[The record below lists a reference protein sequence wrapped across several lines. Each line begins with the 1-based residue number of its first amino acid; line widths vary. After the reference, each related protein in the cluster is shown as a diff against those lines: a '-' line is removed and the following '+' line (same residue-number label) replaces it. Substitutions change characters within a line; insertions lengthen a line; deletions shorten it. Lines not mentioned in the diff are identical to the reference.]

1 MIDKS
6 HIGHQ
11 FPQHSAAVEAGR
23 LRFFAK
29 AIGNTDPIY
38 TDENA
43 ARAAGYRALPAPP
56 SFLFCL
62 NNEKPN
68 PLQWIDELGLDLGRI
83 LHGEQLFVFFADV
96 CAGDV
101 LTFETSVA
109 DIYDK
114 KGGALDFLVRQT
126 RVMNQDGVHVADL
139 QNTTVQ
145 RNG

>member
-6 HIGHQ
+6 HIGHR
-11 FPQHSAAVEAGR
+11 FPSHSAVVEAGR

-29 AIGNTDPIY
+29 AIGNVDPVY
-38 TDENA
+38 SDESA

-62 NNEKPN
+62 NNEKPD
-68 PLQWIDELGLDLGRI
+68 PLHWIDELGLDLGKI

-101 LTFETSVA
+101 VTFETTVT

-114 KGGALDFLVRQT
+114 KDGALEFLVRKT
-126 RVMNQDGVHVADL
+126 RVTNQDGVHVADL

-145 RNG
+145 RNR